1 MIPSLESQIFSN
13 LPENTGTYGKR
24 KMSFGLL
31 SVRARHLEFLYP
43 PLTYCVLL
51 SLKKNTVLKYTQ
63 NKGTIQ
69 FLTVEERE
77 ADIFPKFAG
86 HVCGLVEPLFGMQL
100 WLWLGDQRYW
110 GGAGLF
116 PNFPQKLQLG
126 AEPLAGRTRTR
137 CSLGCS
143 CSLAVS
149 KKEELH
155 VMNMWHS
162 YPFNEILRVDF
173 SNM

>member
-1 MIPSLESQIFSN
+1 MIPSLENHLFSN

-24 KMSFGLL
+24 KMSFSLL
-31 SVRARHLEFLYP
+31 SVRGQHLEFLYP

-51 SLKKNTVLKYTQ
+51 SLKKRTVLKHIQ

-77 ADIFPKFAG
+77 ADTFPGFAG
-86 HVCGLVEPLFGMQL
+86 HDGGLVKPLFGMQPRS
-100 WLWLGDQRYW
+100 GTRR
-110 GGAGLF
+110 AGEG
-116 PNFPQKLQLG
+116 QSRR
-126 AEPLAGRTRTR
+126 LADRSRTP

-143 CSLAVS
+143 SSLAIITT
-149 KKEELH
+149 KKEELC
-155 VMNMWHS
+155 VMHMWHL
-162 YPFNEILRVDF
+162 YQFYEILNVDF